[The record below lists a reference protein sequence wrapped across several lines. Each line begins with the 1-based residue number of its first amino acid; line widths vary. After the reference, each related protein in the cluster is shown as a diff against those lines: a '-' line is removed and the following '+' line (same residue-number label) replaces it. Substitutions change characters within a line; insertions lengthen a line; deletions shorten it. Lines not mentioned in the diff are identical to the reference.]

1 MQRLEQSDLEDLA
14 VFVAGVLCGF
24 YFAVLAIEVA
34 MLFRSNVIL
43 IDFSLI
49 DLTVQNII
57 RIPRSSRTIAKVIY
71 RILNRKR

>member
-1 MQRLEQSDLEDLA
+1 MQRLEQRDLEDLV

-24 YFAVLAIEVA
+24 YFVVLAIQVA
-34 MLFRSNVIL
+34 ILFKGNVIL

-57 RIPRSSRTIAKVIY
+57 RIPRSSRIIAKVIY
-71 RILNRKR
+71 QILNRKR

>member
-1 MQRLEQSDLEDLA
+1 MQRLEQRDLEDLA
-14 VFVAGVLCGF
+14 VFVAGVLYGF
-24 YFAVLAIEVA
+24 YFAVLAILVA

-43 IDFSLI
+43 IDISLI
-49 DLTVQNII
+49 DLTVQNVI